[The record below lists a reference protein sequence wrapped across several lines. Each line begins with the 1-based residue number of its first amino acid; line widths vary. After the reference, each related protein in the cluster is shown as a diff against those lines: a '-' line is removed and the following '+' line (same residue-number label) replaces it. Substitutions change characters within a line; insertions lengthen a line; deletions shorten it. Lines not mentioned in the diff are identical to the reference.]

1 MQKLIHGP
9 RLKEVNPACNE
20 NRIRGCG
27 PLALPRAGT
36 EATRGGAPAGWPS
49 RSRAALWQ
57 RKTRMGPTEKIP
69 GDRGSSGA
77 PGKRKPQLGGIG
89 ESRERCPI
97 WVTRRA
103 VARID
108 FSDTTRPDLHVLP
121 SGLLL
126 HVISQIN
133 VGQKQN
139 RFIRGNGIDDPNGVA
154 RSAKNVAL
162 GLDRHGCID
171 IADDDVIG
179 MPLAKRADLCG
190 PCLRM
195 LAAGP
200 RRHDVRTHD
209 RIIIGLTL

>member
-1 MQKLIHGP
+1 
-9 RLKEVNPACNE
+9 
-20 NRIRGCG
+20 
-27 PLALPRAGT
+27 
-36 EATRGGAPAGWPS
+36 
-49 RSRAALWQ
+49 
-57 RKTRMGPTEKIP
+57 
-69 GDRGSSGA
+69 
-77 PGKRKPQLGGIG
+77 
-89 ESRERCPI
+89 
-97 WVTRRA
+97 

-139 RFIRGNGIDDPNGVA
+139 RFIRGNGIDDPDGVA

-190 PCLRM
+190 PSLRM

-209 RIIIGLTL
+209 RIMIGLTL